1 MSDNLLNTMLLVEI
15 VFFKDVVDVR
25 QSFEHNVVSGDCVFK
40 DVRQCFE
47 IIVMIRIIISLAQK
61 SLQVFLVCR

>member
-1 MSDNLLNTMLLVEI
+1 MSMSDNV
-15 VFFKDVVDVR
+15 
-25 QSFEHNVVSGDCVFK
+25 FEHSVVGGDCVFK

-61 SLQVFLVCR
+61 IPPSLPCLLMINKMSKRLVSWW

>member
-25 QSFEHNVVSGDCVFK
+25 QSFEHNVDGGDCVF
-40 DVRQCFE
+40 
-47 IIVMIRIIISLAQK
+47 
-61 SLQVFLVCR
+61 